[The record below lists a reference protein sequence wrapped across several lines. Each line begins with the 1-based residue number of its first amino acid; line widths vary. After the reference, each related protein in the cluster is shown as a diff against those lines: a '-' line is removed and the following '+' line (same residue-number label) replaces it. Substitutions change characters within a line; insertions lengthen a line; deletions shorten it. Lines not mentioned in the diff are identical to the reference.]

1 MKNCE
6 VRMRLIPLSK
16 SRYSTVSGAQSR
28 PHYPEFPEELALFG
42 KWKINRSVAREVS
55 VEVSE
60 KGGIRSL
67 HLGSDT
73 VQSSMKIADPWELV
87 LSYTRAMM
95 AFLLFHP
102 RPERVLIIGL
112 GGGSLPKF
120 VYRHLPWARITV
132 LENQSQVIAA
142 ARQYFHVPPDDE
154 RFCVELGD
162 GAQWVR
168 AHPDSCDILMVD
180 GYDGFEQSAD
190 LSSED
195 FYAGARAALSPDGVL
210 VSNLWSSDARFDAC
224 LQRIERVFESVVC
237 IPAERRGNVAV
248 LAFCRSPGQPRWD
261 DLRAAAR
268 TLHSLYGLEFLNFV
282 EGMREMNP
290 RSASRLLA

>member
-16 SRYSTVSGAQSR
+16 SRYSTVSGGVPR
-28 PHYPEFPEELALFG
+28 PHFADPSEARVLFG
-42 KWKINRSVAREVS
+42 KWKISRSVTREAS

-60 KGGIRSL
+60 KDGIRSL
-67 HLGSDT
+67 HLGSET
-73 VQSSMKIADPWELV
+73 VQSSMKIADPYELV

-95 AFLLFHP
+95 AFLLFRP
-102 RPERVLIIGL
+102 RPERVVMIGL

-120 VYRHLPWARITV
+120 VNRHMPWARTTV
-132 LENQSQVIAA
+132 IENQAQVIVA
-142 ARQYFHVPPDDE
+142 ARQYFHVPVDDE
-154 RFCVELGD
+154 RFRVELGD
-162 GAQWVR
+162 GAAWVG
-168 AHPDSCDILMVD
+168 AHPDSCDVLLVD
-180 GYDGFEQSAD
+180 GYNGSEQVAG

-195 FYAGARAALSPDGVL
+195 FYARARAALCADGVL
-210 VSNLWSSDARFDAC
+210 VANLWSSDTQFDAC
-224 LQRIERVFESVVC
+224 LQRIERVFDAVVC
-237 IPAERRGNVAV
+237 VPAERRGNVAV

-268 TLHSLYGLEFLNFV
+268 GLQSLYGLEFLNFV
-282 EGMREMNP
+282 EGMRQLNP